1 LFLGGIHRPT
11 LIALN
16 IYIINIPIGIAKN
29 NKRNIGTDLSI
40 GNMA

>member
-1 LFLGGIHRPT
+1 LLLGGTSRPT

-29 NKRNIGTDLSI
+29 NKLTTSLTFYYWH
-40 GNMA
+40 